1 MLLQFRP
8 MGYSQTSIFNSHSP
22 RPVMLPPG
30 VAYLEKLR
38 LEGQGT
44 SIEFPW
50 DVTIG
55 HLQAVGNHRLTVKS
69 GASVKLKAMYEQMQG
84 PQCSFVVE
92 SGATLILPSK
102 RPVHVTATNPLLNI
116 SGVVIGDTIVIEDNG
131 RLLVNAGG
139 KLRLTKVEL
148 KDGATAE
155 FKPGSKVGIAGDSQF
170 KLDVFVV
177 GVKSRVIFDSDNV
190 TVDAARFEMKW
201 QSSLIMTSR
210 LKNITVTSD
219 DIIIG
224 SDATIDVSGGGRG
237 GSEQTAVGGSYGG
250 QGGGD
255 DGGQVYGSVTQPV
268 DYGRGP
274 SAAHGGGIITLQAT
288 RHLTIDGKVTSDG
301 ERSDSTGA
309 GSGGSVSIVGHS
321 ISGLGLISANGG
333 DGGVN
338 VGGGS
343 GGRVAIELADSFSNF
358 HGVTSAYGG
367 NGKKNG
373 AAGTIYKKY
382 LQDGTPR
389 RDIVVSNKHM
399 VTTSKT
405 VVSVPSDPVRL
416 ELRRDAL
423 VTFDSATGDIT
434 FDDVIGD
441 YSGTVLVTA
450 GQTMRL
456 STTAGLK
463 SPFALACKV
472 RVEEGANIALPQKVL
487 FTDASAGGPP
497 NLELRGTLLNVR
509 EMYVGENARVLI
521 ASKANTAVSSSVADP
536 AGTVSFMQLHV
547 LSGGILQVGTDS
559 TVGTS
564 VIATDLIQLHYNGRL
579 SGRNMAI
586 EAPLVKL
593 AYRATV
599 DVDYGG
605 QAEGWGSG
613 QHGSGGSYGGCGGKS
628 ANGGVPL
635 ERVTGSMYE
644 ADTFGAIGGNATTG
658 TGGAGGGILKVTASN
673 KLQLDGTLSARGHSG
688 VIGGGGGS
696 GGSVRVDTA
705 HVDGSGSVSVRGG
718 DGGNAGGGG
727 GGGGRIVL
735 KVTGT
740 NSFTGEMLTQG
751 GHSTTGWVGGSG
763 TVVINS
769 KVHNAPYTSLHI
781 DNGARNVTQI
791 EGTYL
796 KQGDN
801 GDVTLDELHLGD
813 NVYLHV
819 IDSDTKLTAHSLNC
833 VGSAII
839 HVSDSLIFTADT
851 SLTAVTIPCSFEM
864 QQYGEVRLPP
874 KVTFLG
880 KNNVFAGTLW
890 LC

>member
-1 MLLQFRP
+1 MQQNGTYHYKTLVLNDR
-8 MGYSQTSIFNSHSP
+8 SL
-22 RPVMLPPG
+22 RPVIFPSG
-30 VAYLEKLR
+30 VTQLDKLR

-44 SIEFPW
+44 LVEFPGNI
-50 DVTIG
+50 TITITS
-55 HLQAVGNHRLTVKS
+55 LQADGNHTLTVKN
-69 GASVKLKAMYEQMQG
+69 GAAVTLEAMHEHMLG
-84 PQCSFVVE
+84 IQCSFVVE
-92 SGATLILPSK
+92 SGGTLNLPPK
-102 RPVHVTATNPLLNI
+102 EPVYMTSTNPVLEV
-116 SGVVIGDTIVIEDNG
+116 SGLVTGNEVVIGDKG
-131 RLLVNAGG
+131 RLSVNAGG
-139 KLRLTKVEL
+139 ELKMTRIEL
-148 KDGATAE
+148 KDDATAE
-155 FKPGSKVGIAGDSQF
+155 FKSGSKVGTAGDSQF
-170 KLDVFVV
+170 KLERFVV
-177 GVKSRVIFDSDNV
+177 GVKSRVVFDTENV
-190 TVDAARFEMKW
+190 VIDATLFEMKW
-201 QSSLIMTSR
+201 QSSCVTTSP

-219 DIIIG
+219 DIIVG

-255 DGGQVYGSVTQPV
+255 EVGQVYGSVTQPV

-301 ERSDSTGA
+301 DRSDSTGA
-309 GSGGSVSIVGHS
+309 GSGGSVRIVGQS

-333 DGGVN
+333 NGGLR

-343 GGRVAIELADSFSNF
+343 GGRVAIQISDSLDNF
-358 HGVTSAYGG
+358 QGTASAFGG
-367 NGKKNG
+367 NGAQSG
-373 AAGTIYKKY
+373 AAGTVYKQY
-382 LQDGTPR
+382 VNAGINRT
-389 RDIVVSNKHM
+389 DIVIDNNHLE
-399 VTTSKT
+399 TTSKT
-405 VVSVPSDPVRL
+405 NVSVPPDLGRL
-416 ELRRDAL
+416 ELRRDAV
-423 VTFDSATGDIT
+423 VTFDSATGDIS

-450 GQTMRL
+450 GQTVRL
-456 STTAGLK
+456 STTAGLM

-509 EMYVGENARVLI
+509 EMYVGENARVLV
-521 ASKANTAVSSSVADP
+521 ASSANTWSSSVADP

-547 LSGGILQVGTDS
+547 TSGGVLDVGKDTDTRTSIIAADLVQV
-559 TVGTS
+559 
-564 VIATDLIQLHYNGRL
+564 HYNGHI
-579 SGRNMAI
+579 SGRNLSI
-586 EAPLVKL
+586 EATLVKV
-593 AYRATV
+593 AYKAMV

-605 QAEGWGSG
+605 QAEGSGSG
-613 QHGSGGSYGGCGGKS
+613 QQGSGGSYGGCGGKL

-635 ERVTGSMYE
+635 ERVIGSMYE
-644 ADTFGAIGGNATTG
+644 ADTFGAIGGNATNG
-658 TGGAGGGILKVTASN
+658 PGGAGGGILKVTASN
-673 KLQLDGTLSARGHSG
+673 KLQLDGTLSAQGHSG
-688 VIGGGGGS
+688 VSGGGGGS

-718 DGGNAGGGG
+718 DGGIDGGGG

-735 KVTGT
+735 KVT
-740 NSFTGEMLTQG
+740 NSTTGKMVTLVTQG
-751 GHSTTGWVGGSG
+751 GHSTTGWAGGSG
-763 TVVINS
+763 TVVIKS
-769 KVHNAPYTSLHI
+769 KVRNAPYTSLHI
-781 DNGARNVTQI
+781 DNGARNDVTKI

-801 GDVTLDELHLGD
+801 GDVTLDELYLGD

-819 IDSDTKLTAHSLNC
+819 IDSDTNLTAHSLSC

-851 SLTAVTIPCSFEM
+851 SLSAVTIPCSFEI
-864 QQYGEVRLPP
+864 QQHGEIRLPS

-880 KNNVFAGTLW
+880 NNNLFAGTL
-890 LC
+890 

>member
-1 MLLQFRP
+1 M
-8 MGYSQTSIFNSHSP
+8 
-22 RPVMLPPG
+22 
-30 VAYLEKLR
+30 
-38 LEGQGT
+38 
-44 SIEFPW
+44 
-50 DVTIG
+50 
-55 HLQAVGNHRLTVKS
+55 
-69 GASVKLKAMYEQMQG
+69 
-84 PQCSFVVE
+84 
-92 SGATLILPSK
+92 
-102 RPVHVTATNPLLNI
+102 
-116 SGVVIGDTIVIEDNG
+116 
-131 RLLVNAGG
+131 
-139 KLRLTKVEL
+139 
-148 KDGATAE
+148 
-155 FKPGSKVGIAGDSQF
+155 
-170 KLDVFVV
+170 
-177 GVKSRVIFDSDNV
+177 
-190 TVDAARFEMKW
+190 
-201 QSSLIMTSR
+201 
-210 LKNITVTSD
+210 
-219 DIIIG
+219 
-224 SDATIDVSGGGRG
+224 
-237 GSEQTAVGGSYGG
+237 
-250 QGGGD
+250 
-255 DGGQVYGSVTQPV
+255 
-268 DYGRGP
+268 
-274 SAAHGGGIITLQAT
+274 
-288 RHLTIDGKVTSDG
+288 
-301 ERSDSTGA
+301 
-309 GSGGSVSIVGHS
+309 
-321 ISGLGLISANGG
+321 SGLGLISANGG
-333 DGGVN
+333 NGGVSD
-338 VGGGS
+338 GGGS
-343 GGRVAIELADSFSNF
+343 GGRVAIQISDPLDNF
-358 HGVTSAYGG
+358 HGTASAFGG
-367 NGKKNG
+367 NGLQNG
-373 AAGTIYKKY
+373 AAGTVYKQY
-382 LQDGTPR
+382 VNAGITR
-389 RDIVVSNKHM
+389 RDIVIDNNHLE
-399 VTTSKT
+399 TASKT

-423 VTFDSATGDIT
+423 VTFDSATGDIS

-509 EMYVGENARVLI
+509 EMYVGENAKVLI
-521 ASKANTAVSSSVADP
+521 ASKANTAVSSSVADS

-547 LSGGILQVGTDS
+547 TSGGVLEIGKDS
-559 TVGTS
+559 DARTS
-564 VIATDLIQLHYNGRL
+564 IIATDLVQVHYNGQI
-579 SGRNMAI
+579 SGRNLAV
-586 EAPLVKL
+586 EAPVLKV
-593 AYRATV
+593 AYKAMV

-605 QAEGWGSG
+605 QAEGSGSG
-613 QHGSGGSYGGCGGKS
+613 KQGSGGSYGGCGGKS

-644 ADTFGAIGGNATTG
+644 ADTFGATGGNSTTG
-658 TGGAGGGILKVTASN
+658 TGGAGGGILKMTASN

-688 VIGGGGGS
+688 VSGEGGGS

-740 NSFTGEMLTQG
+740 NSFTGTLVTQG

-851 SLTAVTIPCSFEM
+851 SLSAVTIPCSFEM
-864 QQYGEVRLPP
+864 QQQGEIRLPS

-880 KNNVFAGTLW
+880 NKNVFAGTL
-890 LC
+890 